1 MIGIPVASKEL
12 YVYSVVSKVVVSM
25 VLLQVDEE
33 KQ

>member
-12 YVYSVVSKVVVSM
+12 YVYLVVSKIVDSM